1 MMIIEMDGY
10 YHQVILTGKKCSKQQ
25 LKQKYLQ
32 AKKLTYDIK
41 ELPNVFM
48 RLHKFEQLLY
58 DVDVEVEFVIDTDT
72 DRVYSRSY

>member
-41 ELPNVFM
+41 DLPNVFM
-48 RLHKFEQLLY
+48 RLHKYEQLLY